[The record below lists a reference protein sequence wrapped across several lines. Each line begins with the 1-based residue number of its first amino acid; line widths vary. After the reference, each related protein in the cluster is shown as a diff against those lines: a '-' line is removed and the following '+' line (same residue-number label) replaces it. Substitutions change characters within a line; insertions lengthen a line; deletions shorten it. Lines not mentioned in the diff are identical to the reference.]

1 VSKPLKG
8 IQWPVAS
15 DNERSSTETAKKIWA
30 RSFAELDKSLLS
42 KLESERRRERREKR
56 EERREK
62 REERREK
69 RDFLEC

>member
-8 IQWPVAS
+8 IEWPVAS

-42 KLESERRRERREKR
+42 KLESERERDKEERERERER
-56 EERREK
+56 ET
-62 REERREK
+62 
-69 RDFLEC
+69 

>member
-42 KLESERRRERREKR
+42 KLESERRREKRREKR
-56 EERREK
+56 EERR
-62 REERREK
+62 
-69 RDFLEC
+69 DFLEC